1 MTLSI
6 APTIALQLK
15 KFLMRF
21 ISWYTCLLF
30 WLIRCL
36 KRISLGPNFL
46 PSQVQAMPSP
56 ELGPGE
62 DWQKQFRKVVV
73 SAGPLKGARY
83 PEVSWEDLRRA
94 AKSYKQDPRFCQ
106 YAKRMMSE
114 KALGSRPAQ
123 PQTASRTWRK
133 MGAEWLMWGLAKA
146 KGKAV
151 LFTFLALLAC
161 MLISRPLF
169 YVVMAKSLTMGIRLV
184 LRGSFGLVIIVID
197 ATLDEVAANL
207 EASLLTQPPCLRE
220 HRLNIPCMLLRS
232 NSTTP
237 LVQSCF
243 I

>member
-1 MTLSI
+1 
-6 APTIALQLK
+6 
-15 KFLMRF
+15 
-21 ISWYTCLLF
+21 
-30 WLIRCL
+30 
-36 KRISLGPNFL
+36 
-46 PSQVQAMPSP
+46 MPSP

-62 DWQKQFRKVVV
+62 DWQKQFLKVVV

-169 YVVMAKSLTMGIRLV
+169 HVVMAKSLTMGIRLV
-184 LRGSFGLVIIVID
+184 LRRSFGLVIIVID
-197 ATLDEVAANL
+197 AILDEVAANL
-207 EASLLTQPPCLRE
+207 EASLLTQPVPQGSPPQHPMHSFEIQQHYSFSSIMFHLIFTCLGALMGR
-220 HRLNIPCMLLRS
+220 HLPRTQPAVRHPTRLRVVWLEYS
-232 NSTTP
+232 
-237 LVQSCF
+237 SCECF
-243 I
+243 ARLTIACGS

>member
-1 MTLSI
+1 
-6 APTIALQLK
+6 
-15 KFLMRF
+15 
-21 ISWYTCLLF
+21 
-30 WLIRCL
+30 
-36 KRISLGPNFL
+36 
-46 PSQVQAMPSP
+46 MPLP

-62 DWQKQFRKVVV
+62 DWQKQLRKVVV

-151 LFTFLALLAC
+151 LFTFF
-161 MLISRPLF
+161 S
-169 YVVMAKSLTMGIRLV
+169 T
-184 LRGSFGLVIIVID
+184 FGMHVD
-197 ATLDEVAANL
+197 FEATLLCGHGQEFDHGHPIS
-207 EASLLTQPPCLRE
+207 ASSQFWTCDY
-220 HRLNIPCMLLRS
+220 S
-232 NSTTP
+232 N
-237 LVQSCF
+237 
-243 I
+243 